1 MWNFFSK
8 DKKNKYISCDLIEHG
23 MDFFTD
29 SIVFCCRI
37 PPTDKGY
44 KKILDKYYGELI
56 DWKHFFKIKR
66 NYGNQMKKGNIVP
79 ECKNCVYLQ

>member
-1 MWNFFSK
+1 MMFNFFK
-8 DKKNKYISCDLIEHG
+8 FNKKKKYVSCDLIEHG

-44 KKILDKYYGELI
+44 KKILDNYYGEKI
-56 DWKHFFKIKR
+56 DWKNFFKIKR
-66 NYGNQMKKGNIVP
+66 NYRNQMK
-79 ECKNCVYLQ
+79 